1 MITTS
6 SYITEETLSGLLEM
20 EKKTTFRRVGP
31 GASPSGIEGE
41 SGISHSSSVILDLKR
56 PLDEINQDIIHAV
69 LEETKGNQTA
79 AAKRLGISRTT
90 LWRLLKS

>member
-41 SGISHSSSVILDLKR
+41 SGVSHSSSVILDLKR

-69 LEETKGNQTA
+69 LGRPREIR
-79 AAKRLGISRTT
+79 RLRRNVWASAG
-90 LWRLLKS
+90 RLCGGF